1 MSYLF
6 YGCKN
11 LTSVAPLDTSNITN
25 VNTTFSN
32 CYSLRDV
39 PVFNFSKV
47 TTMTNTFANCYILTD
62 KSMDNI
68 LQMCIGAT
76 SFTGTKTLKNMGFNA
91 DYQTTARIQALPHY
105 QAFLDA
111 GWTIGY

>member
-1 MSYLF
+1 MASM
-6 YGCKN
+6 
-11 LTSVAPLDTSNITN
+11 
-25 VNTTFSN
+25 FSN

-39 PVFNFSKV
+39 PVFDFSKA
-47 TTMTNTFANCYILTD
+47 TDMTNTFANCYILTD

-68 LQMCIGAT
+68 LQTCIGAT
-76 SFTGTKTLKNMGFNA
+76 SFTGTKTLKNIGFNS

-105 QAFLDA
+105 QDFINA